1 MYFINC
7 DIFIFGVANT
17 DWPKVSDKERALDCI
32 ELRMKTLQWL
42 ACKKTS
48 RKGVKGGVEMDCI
61 YVGLMSSCMISNMQ

>member
-17 DWPKVSDKERALDCI
+17 DWPKVSDKERALGCI

-42 ACKKTS
+42 ACKKT
-48 RKGVKGGVEMDCI
+48 VEMGCI